1 MHPSPI
7 RRRGTASLLKNTA
20 LLHPNI
26 PYLLQPAHSIL
37 PPLLL
42 PLCSPNQENISEEEM
57 EALPEECQFLTPE
70 HRQEKDVEI
79 LKIHLET
86 LFLLATRGGV
96 EGRRLVREG
105 GTYPVVRE
113 LHLDVEEVGVRRGCE
128 RLVDVIMGDEAV
140 GGSHEKIGAR
150 AVERAEKQEDG
161 PTDSGGRMVT
171 QAEVEEEDD
180 DDEIVPIF

>member
-1 MHPSPI
+1 
-7 RRRGTASLLKNTA
+7 
-20 LLHPNI
+20 
-26 PYLLQPAHSIL
+26 
-37 PPLLL
+37 
-42 PLCSPNQENISEEEM
+42 M

-70 HRQEKDVEI
+70 HQQEKDVQI

-113 LHLDVEEVGVRRGCE
+113 LHLDIEDEEVRRGCE

-140 GGSHEKIGAR
+140 GGSHEKIGAGG
-150 AVERAEKQEDG
+150 VERADKQEDEPSG
-161 PTDSGGRMVT
+161 GGGRMIT
-171 QAEVEEEDD
+171 QAEVDEDD
-180 DDEIVPIF
+180 DDDDEVVPIF

>member
-1 MHPSPI
+1 
-7 RRRGTASLLKNTA
+7 
-20 LLHPNI
+20 
-26 PYLLQPAHSIL
+26 
-37 PPLLL
+37 
-42 PLCSPNQENISEEEM
+42 M

-70 HRQEKDVEI
+70 HQQEKDVQI

-113 LHLDVEEVGVRRGCE
+113 LHLDIEDEEVRRGCE

-140 GGSHEKIGAR
+140 GGSHEKIWAGG
-150 AVERAEKQEDG
+150 VERADKQEDEPSG
-161 PTDSGGRMVT
+161 GGGRMIT
-171 QAEVEEEDD
+171 QAEVDEDD
-180 DDEIVPIF
+180 DDDDEVVPIF